1 MKTNRVCFLISLAVL
16 CLLLTSCFDSTVPLS
31 EPDKSEVD
39 ERLAGVWRVEG
50 KKGEV
55 NYYHIGRF
63 GDSLPE
69 SVMRVVGV
77 THTKDGKIRSAGEL
91 LIFPT
96 TIEGKSF
103 LNVTGGQ
110 DQRIK
115 LVAEQ
120 GWTPETVATY
130 LIFRY
135 QVTGDSLTVQ
145 GIDRAAKQRAIEGG
159 KIKGVIEKRDH
170 GFTKVVFTDTT
181 ENLARF
187 VAENS
192 DDLFSK
198 EVVRLERVK

>member
-1 MKTNRVCFLISLAVL
+1 MKTKRVFFLMSLVVL
-16 CLLLTSCFDSTVPLS
+16 CLLLTSCSDSTVPLS
-31 EPDKSEVD
+31 DPDKSKVD

-50 KKGEV
+50 KDGEV
-55 NYYHIGRF
+55 SYNHIGRF

-69 SVMRVVGV
+69 SVVRVVGV
-77 THTKDGKIRSAGEL
+77 THTKEGKIRSAGEL

-96 TIEGKSF
+96 MIEGKSF

-110 DQRIK
+110 DQQIK
-115 LVAEQ
+115 LVEEK
-120 GWTPETVATY
+120 GWTPETVTTY

-135 QVTGDSLTVQ
+135 QVTGDGLTVQ
-145 GIDRAAKQRAIEGG
+145 GIDCAAKQRAIEGG
-159 KIKGVIEKRDH
+159 KIKGVIEKGDH

-187 VAENS
+187 VVENS

-198 EVVRLERVK
+198 NVVKLERVK